1 MTYKDLNQ
9 YILHY
14 LTEDKT
20 KSAIMLTAPWGS
32 GKSFY
37 IQNELKSFL
46 KKEENGNH
54 DCVVVSLYGLKDLAE
69 ISKSIYLDLRIGVIT
84 NWWNKN
90 IFSHFPK
97 KSQKISKE
105 VMSAG
110 KSVGSTIFK
119 SLTGKIGINFD
130 ISDKD
135 LKKLYNSIDLSGK
148 LIILED
154 LERSGIDILE
164 VLGYVNNLVEQDDVK
179 VLLVANEEAIKQYK
193 PLTTTTEDQQ
203 NAVEL
208 IYKATDNNGREFT
221 ETAKKYLEIK
231 EKTISDTIQFEEDYS
246 MAISDIIHLFDDE
259 ILNRFANDSNV
270 KDILN
275 VMKSCKT
282 FNLRS
287 FIFVCQK
294 SSDIFKKLDKKYLS
308 DDNFVKAIFFGTLFF
323 VLRQRNGKA
332 ENWGQEKYFSIE
344 LGSAETPLFKFC
356 YDYITRQ
363 IEEFDEVE
371 DAYKSYYELI
381 LYDSN
386 RSNGDK
392 DIITLRNYYIQTEI
406 NLLNALQNIE
416 KRLENPED
424 ISFYQYG
431 AIAVYSI
438 LIKSLLGYDIDKI
451 KKHLIENLKGKGDK
465 LQLEQIFRTIM
476 GDECTAEQK
485 EEYESLRKE
494 MAESLKICGEIIPE
508 FDYLPEQSNLFCDS
522 IVKNE
527 CRFHIQKSFAA
538 QFDMKR
544 LSEMFKGCTA
554 KQKQNIREAFVE
566 MYRVG
571 NIRDFLI
578 NDKESIKLLL
588 DYIKSDSTGDI
599 GDAIQKLQ
607 YDWFIQNLEE
617 IVRKLS

>member
-1 MTYKDLNQ
+1 MTYQNLNQ

-37 IQNELKSFL
+37 IQNELKPFL
-46 KKEENGNH
+46 EKEENGSH
-54 DCVVVSLYGLKDLAE
+54 KCLVVSLYGLKELSE
-69 ISKSIYLDLRIGVIT
+69 ISKVLYLESRAKFL
-84 NWWNKN
+84 NNNSEKM
-90 IFSHFPK
+90 
-97 KSQKISKE
+97 E
-105 VMSAG
+105 AG
-110 KSVGSTIFK
+110 KLATKTILKGVTSF
-119 SLTGKIGINFD
+119 LGID
-130 ISDKD
+130 LSHSDED
-135 LKKLYNSIDLSGK
+135 MQKLFESIDLSGK

-164 VLGYVNNLVEQDDVK
+164 VLGYVNNLVEQDGVK

-203 NAVEL
+203 NVVESM
-208 IYKATDNNGREFT
+208 YKATDNNGREFT

-246 MAISDIIHLFDDE
+246 TAISDIICLFDDE
-259 ILNRFANDSNV
+259 TLNRLSNDNGV
-270 KDILN
+270 NNILN

-287 FIFVCQK
+287 FIFACQK
-294 SSDIFKKLDKKYLS
+294 LSDIFKKLDKKYLS

-323 VLRQRNGKA
+323 VLRQRNGKN
-332 ENWGQEKYFSIE
+332 EKWGQEKYFSVE
-344 LGSAETPLFKFC
+344 LGNEKAPLFKFC

-371 DAYKSYYELI
+371 DAYQSYFELV

-392 DIITLRNYYIQTEI
+392 DIITLQTYYIQTES
-406 NLLNALQNIE
+406 NVLNALQSIE

-431 AIAVYSI
+431 TIAVYSI
-438 LIKSLLGYDIDKI
+438 LLKSLLGYDIDKI
-451 KKHLIENLKGKGDK
+451 KKHLIDNLKGKGNK

-476 GDECTAEQK
+476 NGECIDEQK

-494 MAESLKICGEIIPE
+494 MGKSLRLCGEMIPE
-508 FDYLPEQSNLFCDS
+508 FDYLPEQSNLFYDS
-522 IVKNE
+522 FVKNKYS
-527 CRFHIQKSFAA
+527 FYKQKTFAA
-538 QFDMKR
+538 QLDIKR

-554 KQKQNIREAFVE
+554 EQKQDIRRTFVE

-571 NIRDFLI
+571 NIRGFLI
-578 NDKESIKLLL
+578 NDKESIELLL
-588 DYIKSDSTGDI
+588 DYIKGDRTGDI

>member
-1 MTYKDLNQ
+1 MTYQDLNQ

-37 IQNELKSFL
+37 IQNELKPFL
-46 KKEENGNH
+46 EKEENGSH
-54 DCVVVSLYGLKDLAE
+54 KCLVVSLYGLKELSE
-69 ISKSIYLDLRIGVIT
+69 ISKVLYLESRAKFL
-84 NWWNKN
+84 NNNSEKM
-90 IFSHFPK
+90 
-97 KSQKISKE
+97 E
-105 VMSAG
+105 AG
-110 KSVGSTIFK
+110 KLATKTILKGVTSF
-119 SLTGKIGINFD
+119 LGID
-130 ISDKD
+130 LSHSDED
-135 LKKLYNSIDLSGK
+135 MQKLFESIDLSGK

-164 VLGYVNNLVEQDDVK
+164 VLGYVNNLVEQDGVK

-203 NAVEL
+203 NVVEL
-208 IYKATDNNGREFT
+208 MYKATDNNDREFT

-231 EKTISDTIQFEEDYS
+231 EKTISDIIQFEEDYS

-259 ILNRFANDSNV
+259 ILNRFANDSNI

-275 VMKSCKT
+275 VMKSCET

-287 FIFVCQK
+287 FIFACQK
-294 SSDIFKKLDKKYLS
+294 LSDIFKKLDKKYLS

-323 VLRQRNGKA
+323 VLRQRNGKD
-332 ENWGQEKYFSIE
+332 EKWGQEKYFSVE
-344 LGSAETPLFKFC
+344 LGNEKAPLFKFC

-363 IEEFDEVE
+363 IERLDEVE
-371 DAYKSYYELI
+371 DAYQSYLELM

-386 RSNGDK
+386 RSNGDS
-392 DIITLRNYYIQTEI
+392 DINTLQTYYIQTES
-406 NLLNALQNIE
+406 NVLNALQSIE

-431 AIAVYSI
+431 TIAVYSI

-451 KKHLIENLKGKGDK
+451 KKHLIENLKGKGNK
-465 LQLEQIFRTIM
+465 LQLEQIFTTIM

-494 MAESLKICGEIIPE
+494 MAKSLKICGETIPE

-522 IVKNE
+522 IIKNE
-527 CRFHIQKSFAA
+527 SRFYIQKSFAA

-554 KQKQNIREAFVE
+554 KQKQNIRGAFVG
-566 MYRVG
+566 MYQVG
-571 NIRDFLI
+571 NIRDFLM
-578 NDKESIKLLL
+578 NDKESIELLL
-588 DYIKSDSTGDI
+588 DYIKSDRAGDI

-607 YDWFIQNLEE
+607 YDWFIKNLIK

>member
-1 MTYKDLNQ
+1 MTYQDLNQ

-37 IQNELKSFL
+37 IQNELKPFL
-46 KKEENGNH
+46 EKEENGSH
-54 DCVVVSLYGLKDLAE
+54 KCLVVSLYGLKELSE
-69 ISKSIYLDLRIGVIT
+69 ISKVLYLESRAKFL
-84 NWWNKN
+84 NNNSEKM
-90 IFSHFPK
+90 
-97 KSQKISKE
+97 E
-105 VMSAG
+105 AG
-110 KSVGSTIFK
+110 KLATKTILKGVTSFF
-119 SLTGKIGINFD
+119 GID
-130 ISDKD
+130 LSHSDED
-135 LKKLYNSIDLSGK
+135 MQKLFESIDLSGK

-164 VLGYVNNLVEQDDVK
+164 VLGYVNNLVEQDGVK

-203 NAVEL
+203 NVVEL
-208 IYKATDNNGREFT
+208 MYKATDNNDREFT

-259 ILNRFANDSNV
+259 ILNRFANDSNI

-275 VMKSCKT
+275 VMKSCET

-287 FIFVCQK
+287 FIFACQK
-294 SSDIFKKLDKKYLS
+294 LSDIFKKLDKKYLS

-323 VLRQRNGKA
+323 VLRQRNGKD
-332 ENWGQEKYFSIE
+332 EKWGQEKYFSVE
-344 LGSAETPLFKFC
+344 LGNEKAPLFKFC

-363 IEEFDEVE
+363 IERLDEVE
-371 DAYKSYYELI
+371 DAYQSYLELM

-386 RSNGDK
+386 RSNGDS
-392 DIITLRNYYIQTEI
+392 DINTLQTYYIQTES
-406 NLLNALQNIE
+406 NVLNALQSIE

-431 AIAVYSI
+431 TIAVYSI

-451 KKHLIENLKGKGDK
+451 KKHLIENLKGKGNK
-465 LQLEQIFRTIM
+465 LQLEQIFTTIM

-494 MAESLKICGEIIPE
+494 MAKSLKICGETIPE

-522 IVKNE
+522 IIKNE
-527 CRFHIQKSFAA
+527 SRFYIQKSFAA

-554 KQKQNIREAFVE
+554 KQKQNIRGAFVG
-566 MYRVG
+566 MYQVG
-571 NIRDFLI
+571 NIRDFLM
-578 NDKESIKLLL
+578 NDKESIELLL
-588 DYIKSDSTGDI
+588 DYIKSDRAGDI

-607 YDWFIQNLEE
+607 YDWFIKNLIK

>member
-1 MTYKDLNQ
+1 MTYQDLNQ

-37 IQNELKSFL
+37 IQNELKPFL
-46 KKEENGNH
+46 EKEENGSH
-54 DCVVVSLYGLKDLAE
+54 KCLVVSLYGLKELSE
-69 ISKSIYLDLRIGVIT
+69 ISKALYLESRAKFL
-84 NWWNKN
+84 NNNSEKM
-90 IFSHFPK
+90 
-97 KSQKISKE
+97 E
-105 VMSAG
+105 AG
-110 KSVGSTIFK
+110 KLATKTILKGVTSF
-119 SLTGKIGINFD
+119 LGID
-130 ISDKD
+130 LSHSDED
-135 LKKLYNSIDLSGK
+135 MQKLFESIDLSGK

-164 VLGYVNNLVEQDDVK
+164 VLGYVNNLVEQDGVK
-179 VLLVANEEAIKQYK
+179 VLLVANEEEIKQYK

-203 NAVEL
+203 NVVEL
-208 IYKATDNNGREFT
+208 IYKATDNNDREFT

-270 KDILN
+270 KNILN
-275 VMKSCKT
+275 VMKSCET
-282 FNLRS
+282 SNLRS
-287 FIFVCQK
+287 FIFACQK

-323 VLRQRNGKA
+323 VLRQRNGKD
-332 ENWGQEKYFSIE
+332 EKWGQEKYFSVE
-344 LGSAETPLFKFC
+344 LGNEKAPLFKFC

-363 IEEFDEVE
+363 IERLDEVE
-371 DAYKSYYELI
+371 DAYQSYLELV

-386 RSNGDK
+386 RSNWDK
-392 DIITLRNYYIQTEI
+392 DIITLQTYYIQTES
-406 NLLNALQNIE
+406 NVLNALQSIE
-416 KRLENPED
+416 ERLENPED

-431 AIAVYSI
+431 TIAVYSI
-438 LIKSLLGYDIDKI
+438 IIKSLLGYDIDKI
-451 KKHLIENLKGKGDK
+451 KKHLIENLKEKGNK
-465 LQLEQIFRTIM
+465 LQLEQIFTTIM

-494 MAESLKICGEIIPE
+494 MANSLKICGEMIPE

-522 IVKNE
+522 IIKNKS
-527 CRFHIQKSFAA
+527 RYHIQNSFAA

-554 KQKQNIREAFVE
+554 EQKQDIRGVFFE

-571 NIRDFLI
+571 NIRDFLM
-578 NDKESIKLLL
+578 NDKESIELLL
-588 DYIKSDSTGDI
+588 DYIKSDRDGDI

-607 YDWFIQNLEE
+607 YDWFIKNLEE

>member
-1 MTYKDLNQ
+1 MTYQDLNQ

-20 KSAIMLTAPWGS
+20 QSAIMLTAPWGT

-37 IQNELKSFL
+37 IQNELKPFL
-46 KKEENGNH
+46 EKEENGSH
-54 DCVVVSLYGLKDLAE
+54 KCLVVSLYGLKELSE
-69 ISKSIYLDLRIGVIT
+69 ISKALYLESRAKFL
-84 NWWNKN
+84 NNNSEKM
-90 IFSHFPK
+90 
-97 KSQKISKE
+97 E
-105 VMSAG
+105 AG
-110 KSVGSTIFK
+110 KLATKTILKGVTSFF
-119 SLTGKIGINFD
+119 GID
-130 ISDKD
+130 LSHSDED
-135 LKKLYNSIDLSGK
+135 MQKLFESIDLSGK

-164 VLGYVNNLVEQDDVK
+164 VLGYVNNLVEQDGVK
-179 VLLVANEEAIKQYK
+179 VLLIANEEAIKQYK
-193 PLTTTTEDQQ
+193 PLTTATEEQQ
-203 NAVEL
+203 SAVEL
-208 IYKATDNNGREFT
+208 VYKIADNKGREFT

-231 EKTISDTIQFEEDYS
+231 EKTISDTILFEEDYS
-246 MAISDIIHLFDDE
+246 MAISDIIRLFDDE
-259 ILNRFANDSNV
+259 TLNGFTNV
-270 KDILN
+270 NSVRDILN
-275 VMKSCKT
+275 VMKSCET

-294 SSDIFKKLDKKYLS
+294 SSDLFKKLDKKYLS
-308 DDNFVKAIFFGTLFF
+308 DDNFVKTIFFGMLFF

-332 ENWGQEKYFSIE
+332 ENWGQEKYFSVD
-344 LGSAETPLFKFC
+344 LGNEKAPLFKFC

-363 IEEFDEVE
+363 IEGFDEVE
-371 DAYKSYYELI
+371 DAYQSYLELV

-386 RSNGDK
+386 RSNWDN
-392 DIITLRNYYIQTEI
+392 DIITLCTYYVQTESDV
-406 NLLNALQNIE
+406 LYALQSIE

-431 AIAVYSI
+431 TIAVYSI

-451 KKHLIENLKGKGDK
+451 KKHLIDNLKGKGNK

-476 GDECTAEQK
+476 GDECTDEQK

-494 MAESLKICGEIIPE
+494 MAKSLKICDEMIPG
-508 FDYLPEQSNLFCDS
+508 FAYLPEQSNLFYDF
-522 IVKNE
+522 IVKNKG
-527 CRFHIQKSFAA
+527 RFHMQESFAA
-538 QFDMKR
+538 QLDMKR
-544 LSEMFKGCTA
+544 LSEMFKDCTA
-554 KQKQNIREAFVE
+554 KQKQNIRTAFFE

-578 NDKESIKLLL
+578 NDKEHIVLLRN
-588 DYIKSDSTGDI
+588 YVKSDRTGDV

-607 YDWFIQNLEE
+607 YDHFIKNLDE

>member
-1 MTYKDLNQ
+1 MTYQDLNQ

-37 IQNELKSFL
+37 IQNELKPFL
-46 KKEENGNH
+46 EKEENGSH
-54 DCVVVSLYGLKDLAE
+54 KCLVVSLYGLKELSE
-69 ISKSIYLDLRIGVIT
+69 ISKALYLESRAKFL
-84 NWWNKN
+84 NNNSEKM
-90 IFSHFPK
+90 
-97 KSQKISKE
+97 E
-105 VMSAG
+105 AG
-110 KSVGSTIFK
+110 KLATKTILKGVTSF
-119 SLTGKIGINFD
+119 LGID
-130 ISDKD
+130 LSHSDED
-135 LKKLYNSIDLSGK
+135 MQKLFESIDLSGK

-164 VLGYVNNLVEQDDVK
+164 VLGYVNNLVEQDGVK
-179 VLLVANEEAIKQYK
+179 VLLVANEEEIKQYK

-203 NAVEL
+203 NVVEL
-208 IYKATDNNGREFT
+208 IYKATDNNDREFT

-270 KDILN
+270 KNILN
-275 VMKSCKT
+275 VMKSCET
-282 FNLRS
+282 SNLRS
-287 FIFVCQK
+287 FIFACQK

-323 VLRQRNGKA
+323 VLRQRNGKD
-332 ENWGQEKYFSIE
+332 EKWGQEKYFSVE
-344 LGSAETPLFKFC
+344 LGNEKAPLFKFC

-363 IEEFDEVE
+363 IERLDEVE
-371 DAYKSYYELI
+371 DAYQSYLELV

-386 RSNGDK
+386 RSNWDK
-392 DIITLRNYYIQTEI
+392 DIITLQTYYIQTES
-406 NLLNALQNIE
+406 NVLNALQSIE
-416 KRLENPED
+416 ERLENPED

-431 AIAVYSI
+431 TIAVYSI
-438 LIKSLLGYDIDKI
+438 IIKSLLGYDIDKI
-451 KKHLIENLKGKGDK
+451 KKHLIENLKEKGNK
-465 LQLEQIFRTIM
+465 LQLEQIFTTIM

-485 EEYESLRKE
+485 EEYESLHKE
-494 MAESLKICGEIIPE
+494 MANSLKICGEMIPE

-522 IVKNE
+522 IIKNKS
-527 CRFHIQKSFAA
+527 RYHIQNSFAA

-554 KQKQNIREAFVE
+554 EQKQDIRGAFFE

-571 NIRDFLI
+571 NIRDFLM
-578 NDKESIKLLL
+578 NDKESIELLL
-588 DYIKSDSTGDI
+588 DYIKSDRDGDI

-607 YDWFIQNLEE
+607 YDWFIKNLEE

>member
-1 MTYKDLNQ
+1 MTYQGLNQ

-37 IQNELKSFL
+37 IQNELKPFL
-46 KKEENGNH
+46 EKEKNGSH
-54 DCVVVSLYGLKDLAE
+54 KCLVVSLYGLKELSE
-69 ISKSIYLDLRIGVIT
+69 ISKALYLESRAKFL
-84 NWWNKN
+84 NNNSEKM
-90 IFSHFPK
+90 
-97 KSQKISKE
+97 E
-105 VMSAG
+105 AG
-110 KSVGSTIFK
+110 KLATKTILKGVTSF
-119 SLTGKIGINFD
+119 LGID
-130 ISDKD
+130 LSHSDED
-135 LKKLYNSIDLSGK
+135 MQKLFESIDLSGK

-164 VLGYVNNLVEQDDVK
+164 VLGYVNNLVEQDGVK
-179 VLLVANEEAIKQYK
+179 VLLVANEEEIKQYK

-203 NAVEL
+203 NVVEL
-208 IYKATDNNGREFT
+208 IYKATDNNDREFT

-270 KDILN
+270 KNILN
-275 VMKSCKT
+275 VMKSCET
-282 FNLRS
+282 SNLRS
-287 FIFVCQK
+287 FIFACQK

-323 VLRQRNGKA
+323 VLRQRNGKD
-332 ENWGQEKYFSIE
+332 EKWGQEKYFSVE
-344 LGSAETPLFKFC
+344 LGNEKAPLFKFC

-363 IEEFDEVE
+363 IERLDEVE
-371 DAYKSYYELI
+371 DAYQSYLELV

-386 RSNGDK
+386 RSNWDK
-392 DIITLRNYYIQTEI
+392 DIITLQTYYIQTES
-406 NLLNALQNIE
+406 NVLNALQSIE
-416 KRLENPED
+416 ERLENPED

-431 AIAVYSI
+431 TIAVYSI
-438 LIKSLLGYDIDKI
+438 IIKSLLGYDIDKI
-451 KKHLIENLKGKGDK
+451 KKHLIENLKGKGNK
-465 LQLEQIFRTIM
+465 LQLEQIFTTIM

-485 EEYESLRKE
+485 EEYKSLRKE
-494 MAESLKICGEIIPE
+494 MANSLKICGEMIPE

-522 IVKNE
+522 IIKNKS
-527 CRFHIQKSFAA
+527 RYHIQNSFAA

-554 KQKQNIREAFVE
+554 EQKQDIRGAFFE

-578 NDKESIKLLL
+578 NDKESIELLL
-588 DYIKSDSTGDI
+588 DYIKSDRDGDI

-607 YDWFIQNLEE
+607 YDWFIKNLEE

>member
-1 MTYKDLNQ
+1 MTYQDLNQ

-14 LTEDKT
+14 LIEDKT

-37 IQNELKSFL
+37 IQNELKPFL
-46 KKEENGNH
+46 EKEENGSH
-54 DCVVVSLYGLKDLAE
+54 KCLVISLYGLKELSE
-69 ISKSIYLDLRIGVIT
+69 ISKALYLESRAKFL
-84 NWWNKN
+84 NNNSEKM
-90 IFSHFPK
+90 
-97 KSQKISKE
+97 E
-105 VMSAG
+105 AG
-110 KSVGSTIFK
+110 KLATKTILKGVTSF
-119 SLTGKIGINFD
+119 LGID
-130 ISDKD
+130 LSHSDED
-135 LKKLYNSIDLSGK
+135 MQKLFESIDLSGK

-164 VLGYVNNLVEQDDVK
+164 VLGYVNNLVEQDGVK

-193 PLTTTTEDQQ
+193 PLTTATEDQQ

-246 MAISDIIHLFDDE
+246 MAISDIIHLFDDK
-259 ILNRFANDSNV
+259 ILNRFASDSNV

-308 DDNFVKAIFFGTLFF
+308 NKDFIKAIFFGLLFF
-323 VLRQRNGKA
+323 VLKQRTGKV
-332 ENWGQEKYFSIE
+332 EKWGQEKYFSIE
-344 LGSAETPLFKFC
+344 LGNEKAPLFKFC

-371 DAYKSYYELI
+371 DAYQSYLELV

-392 DIITLRNYYIQTEI
+392 DIITLQTYYIQTEI

-416 KRLENPED
+416 KRLKNPED

-431 AIAVYSI
+431 TIAVYSI
-438 LIKSLLGYDIDKI
+438 FIKDILGFNIDEIKRFLID
-451 KKHLIENLKGKGDK
+451 NLKGKGGK

-476 GDECTAEQK
+476 GDECTAKQK
-485 EEYESLRKE
+485 EEYESLRRE
-494 MAESLKICGEIIPE
+494 MEKSLKIGSEGIPK

-522 IVKNE
+522 IEKNE
-527 CRFHIQKSFAA
+527 YKFHLQKSFAA

-554 KQKQNIREAFVE
+554 EQKQDIRRTFVE

-578 NDKESIKLLL
+578 NDKESIELLL
-588 DYIKSDSTGDI
+588 DYIKSDRAGDI

>member
-1 MTYKDLNQ
+1 MTYQDLNQ

-37 IQNELKSFL
+37 IQNELKPFL
-46 KKEENGNH
+46 EKEENGSH
-54 DCVVVSLYGLKDLAE
+54 KCLVVSLYGLKELSE
-69 ISKSIYLDLRIGVIT
+69 ISKALYLESRAKFL
-84 NWWNKN
+84 NNNSEKM
-90 IFSHFPK
+90 
-97 KSQKISKE
+97 E
-105 VMSAG
+105 AG
-110 KSVGSTIFK
+110 KLATKTILKGVTSF
-119 SLTGKIGINFD
+119 LGID
-130 ISDKD
+130 LSHSDED
-135 LKKLYNSIDLSGK
+135 MQKLFESIDLSGK

-164 VLGYVNNLVEQDDVK
+164 VLGYVNNLVEQDGVK
-179 VLLVANEEAIKQYK
+179 VLLVANEEEIKQYK

-203 NAVEL
+203 NVVKL
-208 IYKATDNNGREFT
+208 IYKATDNNDREFT

-270 KDILN
+270 KNILN
-275 VMKSCKT
+275 VMKSCET
-282 FNLRS
+282 SNLRS
-287 FIFVCQK
+287 FIFACQK

-323 VLRQRNGKA
+323 VLRQRNGKD
-332 ENWGQEKYFSIE
+332 EKWGQEKYFSVE
-344 LGSAETPLFKFC
+344 LGNEKAPLFKFC

-363 IEEFDEVE
+363 IERLDEVE
-371 DAYKSYYELI
+371 DAYQSYLELV

-386 RSNGDK
+386 RSNWDK
-392 DIITLRNYYIQTEI
+392 DIITLQTYYIQTES
-406 NLLNALQNIE
+406 NVLNALQSIE
-416 KRLENPED
+416 ERLENPED

-431 AIAVYSI
+431 TIAVYSI
-438 LIKSLLGYDIDKI
+438 IIKSLLGYDIDKI
-451 KKHLIENLKGKGDK
+451 KKHLIENLKEKGNK
-465 LQLEQIFRTIM
+465 LQLEQIFTTIM

-494 MAESLKICGEIIPE
+494 MANSLKICGEMIPE

-522 IVKNE
+522 IIKNKS
-527 CRFHIQKSFAA
+527 RYHIQNSFAA

-554 KQKQNIREAFVE
+554 EQKQDIRGAFFE

-571 NIRDFLI
+571 NIRDFLM
-578 NDKESIKLLL
+578 NDKESIELLL
-588 DYIKSDSTGDI
+588 DYIKSDRDGDI

-607 YDWFIQNLEE
+607 YDWFIKNLEE

>member
-1 MTYKDLNQ
+1 MTYQDLNQ

-37 IQNELKSFL
+37 IQNELKPFL
-46 KKEENGNH
+46 EKGENGSH
-54 DCVVVSLYGLKDLAE
+54 KCLVVSLYGLKELSE
-69 ISKSIYLDLRIGVIT
+69 ISKALYLESRAKFL
-84 NWWNKN
+84 NNNSEKM
-90 IFSHFPK
+90 
-97 KSQKISKE
+97 E
-105 VMSAG
+105 AG
-110 KSVGSTIFK
+110 KLATKTILKGVTSF
-119 SLTGKIGINFD
+119 LGID
-130 ISDKD
+130 LSHSDED
-135 LKKLYNSIDLSGK
+135 MQKLFESIDLSGK

-164 VLGYVNNLVEQDDVK
+164 VLGYVNNLVEQDGVK

-203 NAVEL
+203 NVVEL
-208 IYKATDNNGREFT
+208 MYKATDNNGREFT

-259 ILNRFANDSNV
+259 ILNRFASYSNV

-275 VMKSCKT
+275 AMKSCKT

-294 SSDIFKKLDKKYLS
+294 LSDIFKKLHKEYLS

-323 VLRQRNGKA
+323 VLRQRNGKD
-332 ENWGQEKYFSIE
+332 EKWGQEKYFSIE
-344 LGSAETPLFKFC
+344 LGSAKTPLFKFC

-363 IEEFDEVE
+363 IEKFDEVE
-371 DAYKSYYELI
+371 DAYQSYLELV

-392 DIITLRNYYIQTEI
+392 DIITLCTYYIQTES
-406 NLLNALQNIE
+406 NVLNALQSIE
-416 KRLENPED
+416 ERLENPED

-431 AIAVYSI
+431 TIAVYSI

-451 KKHLIENLKGKGDK
+451 KKQLIENLKGKGNK
-465 LQLEQIFRTIM
+465 LQLEQIFTTIM
-476 GDECTAEQK
+476 SDECTDEQK

-494 MAESLKICGEIIPE
+494 MAKSLKICGEIIPE
-508 FDYLPEQSNLFCDS
+508 FDYLPEQSNLFCNF

-527 CRFHIQKSFAA
+527 YRYHMQESFAA

-554 KQKQNIREAFVE
+554 EQKQDIRMTFVE

-578 NDKESIKLLL
+578 NDKESIELLL
-588 DYIKSDSTGDI
+588 DYIKSDRTGDI
-599 GDAIQKLQ
+599 DDAIQKLQ
-607 YDWFIQNLEE
+607 YDWFIQSLEE

>member
-1 MTYKDLNQ
+1 MTYQDLNQ

-20 KSAIMLTAPWGS
+20 QSAIMLTAPWGS

-37 IQNELKSFL
+37 IQNELKPFL
-46 KKEENGNH
+46 EKEENGSH
-54 DCVVVSLYGLKDLAE
+54 KCLVVSLYGLKELSE
-69 ISKSIYLDLRIGVIT
+69 ISKVLYLESRAKFL
-84 NWWNKN
+84 NNNSEKM
-90 IFSHFPK
+90 
-97 KSQKISKE
+97 E
-105 VMSAG
+105 AG
-110 KSVGSTIFK
+110 KLATKTILKGVTSF
-119 SLTGKIGINFD
+119 LGIDLSHSDEDMQKLFD
-130 ISDKD
+130 
-135 LKKLYNSIDLSGK
+135 SIDLSGK

-164 VLGYVNNLVEQDDVK
+164 VLGYVNNLVEQDGVK

-203 NAVEL
+203 NVVESM
-208 IYKATDNNGREFT
+208 YKATDNNGREFT

-246 MAISDIIHLFDDE
+246 TAISDIIRLFDDE
-259 ILNRFANDSNV
+259 NLNRLSNDNGV
-270 KDILN
+270 NNILN

-294 SSDIFKKLDKKYLS
+294 SSDIFKKLGKKYLS
-308 DDNFVKAIFFGTLFF
+308 DEGFIQAIFFGLLFF
-323 VLRQRNGKA
+323 VLKQRTGKV
-332 ENWGQEKYFSIE
+332 EKWGQEKYFSVE
-344 LGSAETPLFKFC
+344 LGNEKAPLFKFC

-363 IEEFDEVE
+363 IERLDEVE
-371 DAYKSYYELI
+371 DAYQSYLELM

-386 RSNGDK
+386 RSNGDS
-392 DIITLRNYYIQTEI
+392 DINTLQTYYIQTES
-406 NLLNALQNIE
+406 NVLNALQSIE

-431 AIAVYSI
+431 TIAVYSI
-438 LIKSLLGYDIDKI
+438 FIKSLLGYDIDKI
-451 KKHLIENLKGKGDK
+451 KKHLIENLKGKGNK

-494 MAESLKICGEIIPE
+494 MAKSLKIRGEMIPE
-508 FDYLPEQSNLFCDS
+508 FNYLPGQSNLFYDF

-527 CRFHIQKSFAA
+527 SGFHTQESFAA

-554 KQKQNIREAFVE
+554 EQKQNIRGAFVE

-578 NDKESIKLLL
+578 NDKEYIESLL
-588 DYIKSDSTGDI
+588 DYIKSDRAGDI
-599 GDAIQKLQ
+599 GDTIQKLQ
-607 YDWFIQNLEE
+607 YDWFIQNLDE

>member
-1 MTYKDLNQ
+1 MTYQDLNQ

-37 IQNELKSFL
+37 IQNELKPFL
-46 KKEENGNH
+46 EKEENGSH
-54 DCVVVSLYGLKDLAE
+54 KCLVVSLYGLKELSE
-69 ISKSIYLDLRIGVIT
+69 ISKVLYLESRAKFL
-84 NWWNKN
+84 NNNSEKM
-90 IFSHFPK
+90 
-97 KSQKISKE
+97 E
-105 VMSAG
+105 AG
-110 KSVGSTIFK
+110 KLATKTILKGVTSF
-119 SLTGKIGINFD
+119 LGID
-130 ISDKD
+130 LSHSDED
-135 LKKLYNSIDLSGK
+135 MQKLFESIDLSGK

-164 VLGYVNNLVEQDDVK
+164 VLGYVNNLVEQDGVK

-203 NAVEL
+203 NVVEL
-208 IYKATDNNGREFT
+208 MYKATDNNDREFT

-259 ILNRFANDSNV
+259 ILNRFANDSNI

-275 VMKSCKT
+275 VMKSCET

-287 FIFVCQK
+287 FIFACQK
-294 SSDIFKKLDKKYLS
+294 LSDIFKKLDKKYLS

-323 VLRQRNGKA
+323 VLRQRNGKD
-332 ENWGQEKYFSIE
+332 EKWGQEKYFSVE
-344 LGSAETPLFKFC
+344 LGNEKAPLFKFC

-363 IEEFDEVE
+363 IERLDEVE
-371 DAYKSYYELI
+371 DAYQSYLELM

-386 RSNGDK
+386 RSNGDS
-392 DIITLRNYYIQTEI
+392 DINTLQTYYIQTES
-406 NLLNALQNIE
+406 NVLNALQSIE

-431 AIAVYSI
+431 TIAVYSI

-451 KKHLIENLKGKGDK
+451 KKHLIENLKGKGNK
-465 LQLEQIFRTIM
+465 LQLEQIFTTIM

-494 MAESLKICGEIIPE
+494 MAKSLKICGETIPE

-522 IVKNE
+522 IIKNE
-527 CRFHIQKSFAA
+527 SRFYIQKSFAA

-554 KQKQNIREAFVE
+554 KQKQNIRGAFVG
-566 MYRVG
+566 MYQVG
-571 NIRDFLI
+571 NIRDFLM
-578 NDKESIKLLL
+578 NDKESIELLL
-588 DYIKSDSTGDI
+588 DYIKSDRAGDI

-607 YDWFIQNLEE
+607 YDWFIKISL
-617 IVRKLS
+617 R

>member
-1 MTYKDLNQ
+1 MTYQDLNQ

-37 IQNELKSFL
+37 IQNELKPYL
-46 KKEENGNH
+46 EKEENGSH
-54 DCVVVSLYGLKDLAE
+54 KCLVVSLYGLKELSE
-69 ISKSIYLDLRIGVIT
+69 ISKVLYLESRAKFL
-84 NWWNKN
+84 NNNSEKM
-90 IFSHFPK
+90 
-97 KSQKISKE
+97 E
-105 VMSAG
+105 AG
-110 KSVGSTIFK
+110 KLATKTILKGVTSF
-119 SLTGKIGINFD
+119 LGID
-130 ISDKD
+130 LSHSDED
-135 LKKLYNSIDLSGK
+135 MQKLFESIDLSGK

-164 VLGYVNNLVEQDDVK
+164 VLGYVNNLVEQDGVK

-203 NAVEL
+203 NVVEL
-208 IYKATDNNGREFT
+208 MYKATDNNDREFT

-259 ILNRFANDSNV
+259 ILNRFANDSNI

-275 VMKSCKT
+275 VMKSCET

-287 FIFVCQK
+287 FIFACQK
-294 SSDIFKKLDKKYLS
+294 LSDIFKKLDKKYLS

-323 VLRQRNGKA
+323 VLRQRNGKD
-332 ENWGQEKYFSIE
+332 EKWGQEKYFSVE
-344 LGSAETPLFKFC
+344 LGNEKAPLFKFC

-363 IEEFDEVE
+363 IERLDEVE
-371 DAYKSYYELI
+371 DAYQSYLELM

-386 RSNGDK
+386 RSNGDS
-392 DIITLRNYYIQTEI
+392 DINTLQTYYIQTES
-406 NLLNALQNIE
+406 NVLNALQSIE

-431 AIAVYSI
+431 TIAVYSI

-451 KKHLIENLKGKGDK
+451 KKHLIENLKGKGNK
-465 LQLEQIFRTIM
+465 LQLEQIFTTIM

-494 MAESLKICGEIIPE
+494 MAKSLKICGETIPE

-522 IVKNE
+522 IIKNE
-527 CRFHIQKSFAA
+527 SRFYIQKSFAA

-554 KQKQNIREAFVE
+554 KQKQNIRGAFVG
-566 MYRVG
+566 MYQVG
-571 NIRDFLI
+571 NIRDFLM
-578 NDKESIKLLL
+578 NDKESIELLL
-588 DYIKSDSTGDI
+588 DYIKSDRAGDI

-607 YDWFIQNLEE
+607 YDWFIKNLIK

>member
-1 MTYKDLNQ
+1 MTYQNLNQ

-37 IQNELKSFL
+37 IQNELKPFL
-46 KKEENGNH
+46 EKEENGSH
-54 DCVVVSLYGLKDLAE
+54 KCLVVSLYGLKELSE
-69 ISKSIYLDLRIGVIT
+69 ISKVLYLESRAKFL
-84 NWWNKN
+84 NNNSEKM
-90 IFSHFPK
+90 
-97 KSQKISKE
+97 E
-105 VMSAG
+105 AG
-110 KSVGSTIFK
+110 KLATKTILKGVTSF
-119 SLTGKIGINFD
+119 LGID
-130 ISDKD
+130 LSHSDED
-135 LKKLYNSIDLSGK
+135 MQKLFESIDLSGK

-164 VLGYVNNLVEQDDVK
+164 VLGYVNNLVEQDGVK

-203 NAVEL
+203 NVVEL
-208 IYKATDNNGREFT
+208 MYKATDNNDREFT

-259 ILNRFANDSNV
+259 ILNGFTNV
-270 KDILN
+270 NSVRDILN
-275 VMKSCKT
+275 VMKSCET

-287 FIFVCQK
+287 FIFACQK

-308 DDNFVKAIFFGTLFF
+308 NEDFIQAIFFGLLFF
-323 VLRQRNGKA
+323 VLKQRTGKV
-332 ENWGQEKYFSIE
+332 EKWGQEKYFSVE
-344 LGSAETPLFKFC
+344 LGNEKAPLFKFC

-371 DAYKSYYELI
+371 DAYQSYLELM

-386 RSNGDK
+386 RSNGDS
-392 DIITLRNYYIQTEI
+392 DINTLQTYYIQTES
-406 NLLNALQNIE
+406 NVLNALQSIE

-431 AIAVYSI
+431 TIAVYSI
-438 LIKSLLGYDIDKI
+438 FIKDILDFNIDKI
-451 KKHLIENLKGKGDK
+451 KRFLIDNLKGKGDK

-476 GDECTAEQK
+476 GDECTAKQK
-485 EEYESLRKE
+485 EEYESLRRE
-494 MAESLKICGEIIPE
+494 MAKSLKIGSKEIPK

-527 CRFHIQKSFAA
+527 YRYHMQKSFAA

-554 KQKQNIREAFVE
+554 EQKQDIRMTFVE

-578 NDKESIKLLL
+578 NDKESIELLL
-588 DYIKSDSTGDI
+588 DYIKSDRTGDI

-607 YDWFIQNLEE
+607 YDWFIQSLEE

>member
-1 MTYKDLNQ
+1 MTYQDLNQ
-9 YILHY
+9 YIFHY

-20 KSAIMLTAPWGS
+20 QSAIMLTAPWGS

-37 IQNELKSFL
+37 IQNELKPFL
-46 KKEENGNH
+46 KGNGNH
-54 DCVVVSLYGLKDLAE
+54 DCVVVSLYGLKDLDE
-69 ISKSIYLDLRIGVIT
+69 ISKSIYLDLRTGVIT

-97 KSQKISKE
+97 KAQKITKE
-105 VMSAG
+105 IVSAG

-119 SLTGKIGINFD
+119 GLTGKIGINFD
-130 ISDKD
+130 ISDKN
-135 LKKLYNSIDLSGK
+135 LKKLYGSIDLSGK

-164 VLGYVNNLVEQDDVK
+164 VLGYVNNLVEQDGVK

-203 NAVEL
+203 NVVEL
-208 IYKATDNNGREFT
+208 MYKATDNNGREFT

-246 MAISDIIHLFDDE
+246 MAIIDIIPLFDDE

-294 SSDIFKKLDKKYLS
+294 SSDIFKKLGKKYLS

-323 VLRQRNGKA
+323 VLRQRNGKD
-332 ENWGQEKYFSIE
+332 EKWGQEKYFSIE
-344 LGSAETPLFKFC
+344 LGSAKTPLFKFC

-371 DAYKSYYELI
+371 NAYQSYLELM

-386 RSNGDK
+386 RSNGDS
-392 DIITLRNYYIQTEI
+392 DINTLQTYYIQTES
-406 NLLNALQNIE
+406 NVLNALQSIE

-431 AIAVYSI
+431 TIAVYSI

-451 KKHLIENLKGKGDK
+451 KKHLIDNLKGKGNK

-476 GDECTAEQK
+476 SDECTDKQK

-494 MAESLKICGEIIPE
+494 MAKSLKICGEMIPE

-527 CRFHIQKSFAA
+527 YRYHIQKSFAA

-554 KQKQNIREAFVE
+554 EQKQDIRMTFVE

-578 NDKESIKLLL
+578 NDKESIELLL
-588 DYIKSDSTGDI
+588 DYIKSDRTSDI

-607 YDWFIQNLEE
+607 YDWFIQSLEE

>member
-1 MTYKDLNQ
+1 MTYQDLNQ
-9 YILHY
+9 YVLHY

-37 IQNELKSFL
+37 IQNELKPFL
-46 KKEENGNH
+46 EKEENGSH
-54 DCVVVSLYGLKDLAE
+54 KCLVVSLYGLKELSE
-69 ISKSIYLDLRIGVIT
+69 ISKALYLESRAKFL
-84 NWWNKN
+84 NNNSEKM
-90 IFSHFPK
+90 
-97 KSQKISKE
+97 E
-105 VMSAG
+105 AG
-110 KSVGSTIFK
+110 KLATKTILKGVTSF
-119 SLTGKIGINFD
+119 LGID
-130 ISDKD
+130 LSHSDED
-135 LKKLYNSIDLSGK
+135 MQKLFESIDLSGK

-164 VLGYVNNLVEQDDVK
+164 VLGYVNNLVEQDGVK
-179 VLLVANEEAIKQYK
+179 VLLVANEEEIKQYK

-203 NAVEL
+203 NVVEL
-208 IYKATDNNGREFT
+208 IYKATDNNDREFT

-270 KDILN
+270 KNILN
-275 VMKSCKT
+275 VMKSCET
-282 FNLRS
+282 SNLRS
-287 FIFVCQK
+287 FIFACQK

-323 VLRQRNGKA
+323 VLRQRNGKD
-332 ENWGQEKYFSIE
+332 EKWGQEKYFSVE
-344 LGSAETPLFKFC
+344 LGNEKAPLFKFC

-363 IEEFDEVE
+363 IERLDEVE
-371 DAYKSYYELI
+371 DAYQSYLELV

-386 RSNGDK
+386 RSNWDK
-392 DIITLRNYYIQTEI
+392 DIITLQTYYIQTES
-406 NLLNALQNIE
+406 NVLNALQSIE
-416 KRLENPED
+416 ERLENPED

-431 AIAVYSI
+431 TIAVYSI
-438 LIKSLLGYDIDKI
+438 IIKSLLGYDIDKI
-451 KKHLIENLKGKGDK
+451 KKHLIENLKEKGNK
-465 LQLEQIFRTIM
+465 LQLEQIFTTIM

-494 MAESLKICGEIIPE
+494 MANSLKICGEMIPE

-522 IVKNE
+522 IIKNKS
-527 CRFHIQKSFAA
+527 RYHIQNSFAA

-554 KQKQNIREAFVE
+554 EQKQDIRGAFFE

-571 NIRDFLI
+571 NIRDFLM
-578 NDKESIKLLL
+578 NDKESIELLL
-588 DYIKSDSTGDI
+588 DYIKSDRDGDI

-607 YDWFIQNLEE
+607 YDWFIKNLEE

>member
-1 MTYKDLNQ
+1 MTYQDLNQ

-37 IQNELKSFL
+37 IQNELKPFL
-46 KKEENGNH
+46 EKEENGSH
-54 DCVVVSLYGLKDLAE
+54 KCLVVSLYGLKELSE
-69 ISKSIYLDLRIGVIT
+69 ISKVLYLESRAKFL
-84 NWWNKN
+84 NNNSEKM
-90 IFSHFPK
+90 
-97 KSQKISKE
+97 E
-105 VMSAG
+105 AG
-110 KSVGSTIFK
+110 KLATKTILKGVTSF
-119 SLTGKIGINFD
+119 LGID
-130 ISDKD
+130 LSHSDED
-135 LKKLYNSIDLSGK
+135 MQKLFESIDLSGK

-164 VLGYVNNLVEQDDVK
+164 VLGYVNNLVEQDGVK

-203 NAVEL
+203 NVVEL
-208 IYKATDNNGREFT
+208 MYKATDNNDREFT

-259 ILNRFANDSNV
+259 ILNRFANDSNI

-275 VMKSCKT
+275 VMKSCET

-287 FIFVCQK
+287 FIFACQK
-294 SSDIFKKLDKKYLS
+294 LSDIFKKLDKKYLS

-323 VLRQRNGKA
+323 VLRQRNGKD
-332 ENWGQEKYFSIE
+332 EKWGQEKYFSVE
-344 LGSAETPLFKFC
+344 LGNEKAPLFKFC

-363 IEEFDEVE
+363 IERLDEVE
-371 DAYKSYYELI
+371 DAYQSYLELM

-386 RSNGDK
+386 RSNGDS
-392 DIITLRNYYIQTEI
+392 DINTLQTYYIQTES
-406 NLLNALQNIE
+406 NVLNALQSIE

-431 AIAVYSI
+431 TIAVYSI

-451 KKHLIENLKGKGDK
+451 KKHLIENLKGKGNK
-465 LQLEQIFRTIM
+465 LQLEQIFTTIM

-494 MAESLKICGEIIPE
+494 MAKSLKICGETIPK

-522 IVKNE
+522 IIKNE
-527 CRFHIQKSFAA
+527 SRFYIQKSFAA

-554 KQKQNIREAFVE
+554 KQKQNIRGAFVG
-566 MYRVG
+566 MYQVG
-571 NIRDFLI
+571 NIRDFLM
-578 NDKESIKLLL
+578 NDKESIELLL
-588 DYIKSDSTGDI
+588 DYIKSDRAGDI

-607 YDWFIQNLEE
+607 YDWFIKNLIK

>member
-1 MTYKDLNQ
+1 MTHQYLNP

-37 IQNELKSFL
+37 IQNELKPFL
-46 KKEENGNH
+46 EKEENGSH
-54 DCVVVSLYGLKDLAE
+54 KCLVVSLYGLKELSE
-69 ISKSIYLDLRIGVIT
+69 ISKALYLESRAKFL
-84 NWWNKN
+84 NNNSEKM
-90 IFSHFPK
+90 
-97 KSQKISKE
+97 E
-105 VMSAG
+105 AG
-110 KSVGSTIFK
+110 KLATKTILKGVTSF
-119 SLTGKIGINFD
+119 LGID
-130 ISDKD
+130 LSHSDED
-135 LKKLYNSIDLSGK
+135 MQKLFESIDLSGK

-164 VLGYVNNLVEQDDVK
+164 VLGYVNNLVEQDGVK

-203 NAVEL
+203 NVVEL
-208 IYKATDNNGREFT
+208 MYKATDNNDREFT

-275 VMKSCKT
+275 VMKSCET

-323 VLRQRNGKA
+323 VLRQRNGKD
-332 ENWGQEKYFSIE
+332 EKWGQEKYFSVE
-344 LGSAETPLFKFC
+344 LGNEEAPLFKFC

-371 DAYKSYYELI
+371 DAYQSYLELV

-386 RSNGDK
+386 RSNWDK
-392 DIITLRNYYIQTEI
+392 DIITLQTYCIQTEI
-406 NLLNALQNIE
+406 NLLNALQSIE

-431 AIAVYSI
+431 TIAVYSI

-451 KKHLIENLKGKGDK
+451 KKHLIDNLKGKGNK

-476 GDECTAEQK
+476 SDECTDEQK

-494 MAESLKICGEIIPE
+494 MAKSLKICGEMIPE
-508 FDYLPEQSNLFCDS
+508 FDYLPEQSHLFCDS

-527 CRFHIQKSFAA
+527 YRYHIQKSFAT

-544 LSEMFKGCTA
+544 LSEMIKGCTA
-554 KQKQNIREAFVE
+554 EQKQDIRGAFFE

-588 DYIKSDSTGDI
+588 DYIKSDRDGDI

-607 YDWFIQNLEE
+607 YDWFIKNLEE
-617 IVRKLS
+617 IVGKLS

>member
-1 MTYKDLNQ
+1 MTYKDINQ

-32 GKSFY
+32 GKSFF

-97 KSQKISKE
+97 KSQKITKE

-275 VMKSCKT
+275 VMKSCET

-294 SSDIFKKLDKKYLS
+294 SSDIFKKLDKKYFS

-323 VLRQRNGKA
+323 VLKQRNGKA
-332 ENWGQEKYFSIE
+332 KNWGQEKYFSVE
-344 LGSAETPLFKFC
+344 LGNEKAPLFKFC

-371 DAYKSYYELI
+371 DAYQSYFELV
-381 LYDSN
+381 LYDSK
-386 RSNGDK
+386 RSNWDK
-392 DIITLRNYYIQTEI
+392 DIITLQNYHIQTET
-406 NLLNALQNIE
+406 NLLNALQSIE

-431 AIAVYSI
+431 TIAVYSI
-438 LIKSLLGYDIDKI
+438 LIKNLLGYDIDKI
-451 KKHLIENLKGKGDK
+451 KKHLVENLKGKGDK

-494 MAESLKICGEIIPE
+494 MDESLKICGEMIPE

-522 IVKNE
+522 IIKNE
-527 CRFHIQKSFAA
+527 SIFYTQKSFAA

-554 KQKQNIREAFVE
+554 EQKQNIREEFVE
-566 MYRVG
+566 MYRVR
-571 NIRDFLI
+571 NIKDFLI

-617 IVRKLS
+617 IVKKLS

>member
-1 MTYKDLNQ
+1 MTYQDLNQ

-37 IQNELKSFL
+37 IQNELKPFL
-46 KKEENGNH
+46 EKEENGSH
-54 DCVVVSLYGLKDLAE
+54 KCLVVSLYGLKELSE
-69 ISKSIYLDLRIGVIT
+69 ISKALYLESRAKFL
-84 NWWNKN
+84 NNNSEKM
-90 IFSHFPK
+90 
-97 KSQKISKE
+97 E
-105 VMSAG
+105 AG
-110 KSVGSTIFK
+110 KLATKTILKGVTSF
-119 SLTGKIGINFD
+119 LGID
-130 ISDKD
+130 LSHSDED
-135 LKKLYNSIDLSGK
+135 MQKLFESIDLSGK

-164 VLGYVNNLVEQDDVK
+164 VLGYVNNLVEQDGVK
-179 VLLVANEEAIKQYK
+179 VLLVANEEEIKQYK

-203 NAVEL
+203 NVVEL
-208 IYKATDNNGREFT
+208 IYKATDNNDREFT

-270 KDILN
+270 KNILN
-275 VMKSCKT
+275 VMKSCET
-282 FNLRS
+282 SNLRS
-287 FIFVCQK
+287 FIFACQK
-294 SSDIFKKLDKKYLS
+294 SSDIFKKLDKKNLS

-323 VLRQRNGKA
+323 VLRQRNGKD
-332 ENWGQEKYFSIE
+332 EKWGQEKYFSVE
-344 LGSAETPLFKFC
+344 LGNEKAPLFKFC

-363 IEEFDEVE
+363 IERLDEVE
-371 DAYKSYYELI
+371 DAYQSYLELV

-386 RSNGDK
+386 RSNWDK
-392 DIITLRNYYIQTEI
+392 DIITLQTYYIQTES
-406 NLLNALQNIE
+406 NVLNALQSIE
-416 KRLENPED
+416 ERLENPED

-431 AIAVYSI
+431 TIAVYSI
-438 LIKSLLGYDIDKI
+438 IIKSLLGYDIDKI
-451 KKHLIENLKGKGDK
+451 KKHLIENLKEKGNK
-465 LQLEQIFRTIM
+465 LQLEQIFTTIM

-494 MAESLKICGEIIPE
+494 MANSLKICGEMIPE

-522 IVKNE
+522 IIKNKS
-527 CRFHIQKSFAA
+527 RYHIQNSFAA

-554 KQKQNIREAFVE
+554 EQKQDIRGAFFE

-571 NIRDFLI
+571 NIRDFLM
-578 NDKESIKLLL
+578 NDKESIELLL
-588 DYIKSDSTGDI
+588 DYIKSDRDGDI

-607 YDWFIQNLEE
+607 YDWFIKNLEE

>member
-1 MTYKDLNQ
+1 MTYQDLNQ

-37 IQNELKSFL
+37 IQNELKPFL
-46 KKEENGNH
+46 EKEENGSH
-54 DCVVVSLYGLKDLAE
+54 KCLVVSLYGLKELSE
-69 ISKSIYLDLRIGVIT
+69 ISKVLYLESRAKFL
-84 NWWNKN
+84 NNNSEKM
-90 IFSHFPK
+90 
-97 KSQKISKE
+97 E
-105 VMSAG
+105 AG
-110 KSVGSTIFK
+110 KLATKTILKGVTSF
-119 SLTGKIGINFD
+119 LGID
-130 ISDKD
+130 LSHSDED
-135 LKKLYNSIDLSGK
+135 MQKLFESIDLSGK

-164 VLGYVNNLVEQDDVK
+164 VLGYVNNLVEQDGVK

-203 NAVEL
+203 NVVEL
-208 IYKATDNNGREFT
+208 MYKATDNNDREFT

-259 ILNRFANDSNV
+259 ILNRFANDSNI

-275 VMKSCKT
+275 VMKSCET

-287 FIFVCQK
+287 FIFACQK
-294 SSDIFKKLDKKYLS
+294 LSDIFKKLDKKYLS

-323 VLRQRNGKA
+323 VLRQRNGKD
-332 ENWGQEKYFSIE
+332 EKWGQEKYFSVE
-344 LGSAETPLFKFC
+344 LGNEKAPLFKFC

-363 IEEFDEVE
+363 IERLDEVE
-371 DAYKSYYELI
+371 DAYQSYLELM

-386 RSNGDK
+386 RSNGDS
-392 DIITLRNYYIQTEI
+392 DINTLQTYYIQTES
-406 NLLNALQNIE
+406 NVLNALQSIE

-431 AIAVYSI
+431 TIAVYSI

-451 KKHLIENLKGKGDK
+451 KKHLIENLKGKDNK
-465 LQLEQIFRTIM
+465 LQLEQIFTTIM

-494 MAESLKICGEIIPE
+494 MAKSLKICGETIPE

-522 IVKNE
+522 IIKNE
-527 CRFHIQKSFAA
+527 SRFYIQKSFAA

-554 KQKQNIREAFVE
+554 KQKQNIRGAFVG
-566 MYRVG
+566 MYQVG
-571 NIRDFLI
+571 NIRDFLM
-578 NDKESIKLLL
+578 NDKESIELLL
-588 DYIKSDSTGDI
+588 DYIKSDRAGDI

-607 YDWFIQNLEE
+607 YDWFIKNLIK

>member
-1 MTYKDLNQ
+1 MTYQDLNQ

-37 IQNELKSFL
+37 IQNELKPFL
-46 KKEENGNH
+46 EKEENGSH
-54 DCVVVSLYGLKDLAE
+54 KCLVVSLYGLKELSE
-69 ISKSIYLDLRIGVIT
+69 ISKVLYLESRAKFL
-84 NWWNKN
+84 NNNSEKM
-90 IFSHFPK
+90 
-97 KSQKISKE
+97 E
-105 VMSAG
+105 AG
-110 KSVGSTIFK
+110 KLATKTILKGVTSF
-119 SLTGKIGINFD
+119 LGID
-130 ISDKD
+130 LSHSDED
-135 LKKLYNSIDLSGK
+135 MQKLFESIDLSGK

-154 LERSGIDILE
+154 LECSGIDILE
-164 VLGYVNNLVEQDDVK
+164 VLGYVNNLVEQDGVK

-203 NAVEL
+203 NVVEL
-208 IYKATDNNGREFT
+208 MYKATDNNDREFT

-259 ILNRFANDSNV
+259 ILNRFANDSNI

-275 VMKSCKT
+275 VMKSCET

-287 FIFVCQK
+287 FIFACQK
-294 SSDIFKKLDKKYLS
+294 LSDIFKKLDKKYLS

-323 VLRQRNGKA
+323 VLRQRNGKD
-332 ENWGQEKYFSIE
+332 EKWGQEKYFSVE
-344 LGSAETPLFKFC
+344 LGNEKAPLFKFC

-363 IEEFDEVE
+363 IERLDEVE
-371 DAYKSYYELI
+371 DAYQSYLELM

-386 RSNGDK
+386 RSNGDS
-392 DIITLRNYYIQTEI
+392 DINTLQTYYIQTES
-406 NLLNALQNIE
+406 NVLNALQSIE

-431 AIAVYSI
+431 TIAVYSI

-451 KKHLIENLKGKGDK
+451 KKHLIENLKGKGNK
-465 LQLEQIFRTIM
+465 LQLEQIFTTIM

-494 MAESLKICGEIIPE
+494 MAKSLKICGETIPE

-522 IVKNE
+522 IIKNE
-527 CRFHIQKSFAA
+527 SRFYIQKSFAA

-554 KQKQNIREAFVE
+554 KQKQNIRGAFVG
-566 MYRVG
+566 MYQVG
-571 NIRDFLI
+571 NIRDFLM
-578 NDKESIKLLL
+578 NDKESIELLL
-588 DYIKSDSTGDI
+588 DYIKSDRAGDI

-607 YDWFIQNLEE
+607 YDWFIKNLIK

>member
-1 MTYKDLNQ
+1 MTYQDLNQ

-37 IQNELKSFL
+37 IQNELKPFL
-46 KKEENGNH
+46 EKEENGSH
-54 DCVVVSLYGLKDLAE
+54 KCLVVSLYGLKELSE
-69 ISKSIYLDLRIGVIT
+69 ISKALYLESRAKFL
-84 NWWNKN
+84 NNNSEKM
-90 IFSHFPK
+90 
-97 KSQKISKE
+97 E
-105 VMSAG
+105 AG
-110 KSVGSTIFK
+110 KLATKTILKGVTSF
-119 SLTGKIGINFD
+119 LGID
-130 ISDKD
+130 LSHSDED
-135 LKKLYNSIDLSGK
+135 MQKLFESIDLSGK

-164 VLGYVNNLVEQDDVK
+164 VLGYVNNLVEQDGVK

-203 NAVEL
+203 NVVEL
-208 IYKATDNNGREFT
+208 MYKATDNNGREFT

-231 EKTISDTIQFEEDYS
+231 EKTISDTIQIEEDYS

-259 ILNRFANDSNV
+259 ILNRFANESNV

-275 VMKSCKT
+275 VMKSCET
-282 FNLRS
+282 SNLRS
-287 FIFVCQK
+287 FIFACQK
-294 SSDIFKKLDKKYLS
+294 LSDIFKKLDKKYLS
-308 DDNFVKAIFFGTLFF
+308 DDSFVKAIFFGTLFF
-323 VLRQRNGKA
+323 VLRQRNGKD
-332 ENWGQEKYFSIE
+332 EKWGQEKYFSVE
-344 LGSAETPLFKFC
+344 LGNEKAPLFKFC

-363 IEEFDEVE
+363 IERLDEVE
-371 DAYKSYYELI
+371 DAYQSYLELM

-386 RSNGDK
+386 RSNWDK
-392 DIITLRNYYIQTEI
+392 DIITLQTYYIQTES
-406 NLLNALQNIE
+406 NVLNALQSIE
-416 KRLENPED
+416 ERLENPED

-431 AIAVYSI
+431 TIAVYSI
-438 LIKSLLGYDIDKI
+438 IIKSLLGYDIDKI
-451 KKHLIENLKGKGDK
+451 KKHLIENLKGKGNK
-465 LQLEQIFRTIM
+465 LQLEQIFTTIM

-494 MAESLKICGEIIPE
+494 MANSLKICGEMIPE

-522 IVKNE
+522 IIKNKS
-527 CRFHIQKSFAA
+527 RYHIQNSFAA

-554 KQKQNIREAFVE
+554 EQKQDIRGAFFEV
-566 MYRVG
+566 YRVG

-588 DYIKSDSTGDI
+588 DYIKSDRDGDI

-607 YDWFIQNLEE
+607 YDWFIKNLEE

>member
-1 MTYKDLNQ
+1 MTYQDLNQ

-37 IQNELKSFL
+37 IQNELKPFL
-46 KKEENGNH
+46 EKEENGSH
-54 DCVVVSLYGLKDLAE
+54 KCLVVSLYGLKELSE
-69 ISKSIYLDLRIGVIT
+69 ISKALYLESRAKFL
-84 NWWNKN
+84 NNNSEKM
-90 IFSHFPK
+90 
-97 KSQKISKE
+97 E
-105 VMSAG
+105 
-110 KSVGSTIFK
+110 
-119 SLTGKIGINFD
+119 TGKLATKTILKGVTSFLGID
-130 ISDKD
+130 LSHSDED
-135 LKKLYNSIDLSGK
+135 MQKLFESIDLSGK

-164 VLGYVNNLVEQDDVK
+164 VLGYVNNLVEQDGVK
-179 VLLVANEEAIKQYK
+179 VLLVANEEEIKQYK

-203 NAVEL
+203 NVVEL
-208 IYKATDNNGREFT
+208 IYKATDNNDREFT

-270 KDILN
+270 KNILN
-275 VMKSCKT
+275 VMKSCET
-282 FNLRS
+282 SNSRS
-287 FIFVCQK
+287 FIFACQK

-323 VLRQRNGKA
+323 VLRQRNGKD
-332 ENWGQEKYFSIE
+332 EKWGQEKYFSVE
-344 LGSAETPLFKFC
+344 LGNEKAPLFKFC

-363 IEEFDEVE
+363 IERLDEVE
-371 DAYKSYYELI
+371 DAYQSYLELV

-386 RSNGDK
+386 RSNWDK
-392 DIITLRNYYIQTEI
+392 DIITLQTYYIQTES
-406 NLLNALQNIE
+406 NVLNALQSIE
-416 KRLENPED
+416 ERLENPED

-431 AIAVYSI
+431 TIAVYSI
-438 LIKSLLGYDIDKI
+438 IIKSLLGYDIDKI
-451 KKHLIENLKGKGDK
+451 KKHLIENLKEKGNK
-465 LQLEQIFRTIM
+465 LQLEQIFTTIM

-494 MAESLKICGEIIPE
+494 MANSLKICGEMIPE

-522 IVKNE
+522 IIKNKS
-527 CRFHIQKSFAA
+527 RYHIQNSFAA

-554 KQKQNIREAFVE
+554 EQKQDIRGAFFE

-571 NIRDFLI
+571 NIRDFLM
-578 NDKESIKLLL
+578 NDKESIELLL
-588 DYIKSDSTGDI
+588 DYIKSDRDGDI

-607 YDWFIQNLEE
+607 YDWFIKNLEE

>member
-1 MTYKDLNQ
+1 MTYQGLNQ

-37 IQNELKSFL
+37 IQNELKPFL
-46 KKEENGNH
+46 EKEKNGSH
-54 DCVVVSLYGLKDLAE
+54 KCLVVSLYGLKELSE
-69 ISKSIYLDLRIGVIT
+69 ISKALYLESRAKFL
-84 NWWNKN
+84 NNNSEKM
-90 IFSHFPK
+90 
-97 KSQKISKE
+97 E
-105 VMSAG
+105 AG
-110 KSVGSTIFK
+110 KLATKTILKGVTSF
-119 SLTGKIGINFD
+119 LGID
-130 ISDKD
+130 LSHSDED
-135 LKKLYNSIDLSGK
+135 MQKLFESIDLSGK

-164 VLGYVNNLVEQDDVK
+164 VLGYVNNLVEQDGVK
-179 VLLVANEEAIKQYK
+179 VLLVANEEEIKQYK

-203 NAVEL
+203 NVVEL
-208 IYKATDNNGREFT
+208 IYKATDNNDREFT

-270 KDILN
+270 KNILN
-275 VMKSCKT
+275 VMKSCET
-282 FNLRS
+282 SNLRS
-287 FIFVCQK
+287 FIFACQK

-323 VLRQRNGKA
+323 VLRQRNGKD
-332 ENWGQEKYFSIE
+332 EKWGQEKYFSVE
-344 LGSAETPLFKFC
+344 LGNEKAPLFKFC

-363 IEEFDEVE
+363 IERLDEVE
-371 DAYKSYYELI
+371 DAYQSYLELV

-386 RSNGDK
+386 RSNWDK
-392 DIITLRNYYIQTEI
+392 DIITLQTYYIQTES
-406 NLLNALQNIE
+406 NVLNALQSIE
-416 KRLENPED
+416 ERLENPED

-431 AIAVYSI
+431 TIAVYSI
-438 LIKSLLGYDIDKI
+438 IIKSLLGYDIDKI
-451 KKHLIENLKGKGDK
+451 KKHLIENLKEKGNK
-465 LQLEQIFRTIM
+465 LQLEQIFTTIM

-485 EEYESLRKE
+485 EEYKSLRKE
-494 MAESLKICGEIIPE
+494 MANSLKICGEMIPE

-522 IVKNE
+522 IIKNKS
-527 CRFHIQKSFAA
+527 RYHIQNSFAA

-554 KQKQNIREAFVE
+554 EQKQDIRGAFFE

-571 NIRDFLI
+571 NIRDFLM
-578 NDKESIKLLL
+578 NDKESIELLL
-588 DYIKSDSTGDI
+588 DYIKSDRDGDI

-607 YDWFIQNLEE
+607 YDWFIKNLEE